1 MKIKQKFLYRTLY
14 TCLVFSAGFL
24 CAAYRENIVSQMELL
39 THKPTVTVL
48 MSTYNRAHALPI
60 AIESILNQ
68 TYDDFE
74 FIIVNDGSEDDT
86 DKQIDFYA
94 QKDSRIIHLTNKQNK
109 GLIYSLNRGL
119 DIARGKYIVRMDDD
133 DKSVPFRLERQVR
146 AMEAYPHI
154 TVLGASIIGKD
165 TTPIEKQGMPRLNNP
180 DEIELNTYF
189 SSGLAH
195 PTIIIRRDFLEK
207 HKIRYDK
214 DYLYAEDCGLYK
226 DILNKGGQI
235 TSMNE
240 GLLHFGYTKD
250 VTHPEKYSYI
260 QGETFKKIQ
269 KEKLEPFFDA
279 PYDMLGAFKSIEN
292 KCEILKK
299 MVPVNKEKK
308 ILNQFVLEKMQSTVC
323 AKALDM
329 KNAVKIT
336 HPYWT
341 DHIIVNP
348 DNTFLRVDIREET
361 GKFEKKDNNT
371 VIVKWDKWPSEIYQI
386 ENDKHWIY
394 LKDENGTVKS
404 PKK

>member
-1 MKIKQKFLYRTLY
+1 MKIKTKFLYNTLY

-24 CAAYRENIVSQMELL
+24 CSEYRENISSLYKNFTQ
-39 THKPTVTVL
+39 KPTVTVL

-68 TYDDFE
+68 TYKDFE
-74 FIIVNDGSEDDT
+74 FIIVDDGSEDDT
-86 DKQIDFYA
+86 SKQIEFYA
-94 QKDSRIIHLTNKQNK
+94 KKDPRIVHLTNQKNQ
-109 GLIYSLNRGL
+109 GLIYSLNKGL
-119 DIARGKYIVRMDDD
+119 DIAQGKYIVRMDDD

-146 AMEAYPHI
+146 AMEAYPDI
-154 TVLGASIIGKD
+154 TVLGASILGKESIPQQN
-165 TTPIEKQGMPRLNNP
+165 TGLPRLNNP
-180 DEIELNTYF
+180 DEVELNTYF

-195 PTIIIRRDFLEK
+195 PTIIIRRDFLEE
-207 HKIRYDK
+207 HKIRYDE

-226 DILNKGGQI
+226 DILNKGGKI

-292 KCEILKK
+292 KCAILKQ
-299 MVPVNKEKK
+299 MVPINKEKK
-308 ILNQFVLEKMQSTVC
+308 ILNQFVLEKMQSDVC

-329 KNAVKIT
+329 EKAVKIK

-341 DHIIVNP
+341 DHIVIN
-348 DNTFLRVDIREET
+348 DDHTFLRVDIREET
-361 GKFEKKDNNT
+361 GKIKKNKNNT
-371 VIVKWDKWPSEIYQI
+371 VTITWDKWPAEIYKI
-386 ENDKHWIY
+386 ENDKYWIY
-394 LKDENGTVKS
+394 IKDANGNVKKPRS
-404 PKK
+404 